1 MVLLFFN
8 NINIISKKKFIA
20 QSILTI
26 SPLTFHTTL
35 LLCMN
40 IYIYTHISVARNM
53 GTKILLTLVVTVL
66 KLISLP
72 PNTKQYDKK
81 RPKKKKALYEQ
92 GDILLDMFALF
103 FLTLFFLNCKYVSFF
118 FLLQ

>member
-1 MVLLFFN
+1 
-8 NINIISKKKFIA
+8 
-20 QSILTI
+20 
-26 SPLTFHTTL
+26 
-35 LLCMN
+35 
-40 IYIYTHISVARNM
+40 M

-118 FLLQ
+118 FPATMIIILCVYFENDSRKRERSIVGIIFNDIKEITQWRHDHKHYM